1 MFAENVN
8 FAAKLKFVISEQL
21 LLLENISGLRGKEK
35 MWPVYFGRE
44 SMFSESD
51 SEIPGTVSAAT
62 RAISFKVIPD
72 FQSEN
77 CNFHSVTYICVA
89 L

>member
-1 MFAENVN
+1 M
-8 FAAKLKFVISEQL
+8 L
-21 LLLENISGLRGKEK
+21 GLVGEEK
-35 MWPVYFGRE
+35 MWPFYFRRE

-62 RAISFKVIPD
+62 RPISFKVIPD

-77 CNFHSVTYICVA
+77 CNFYSVTYIWRW
-89 L
+89 LNLLKFHSDSNIELRS